1 VIALTLADIAAAVDG
16 VIVAPDD
23 AALADP
29 ERIVD
34 GPVETDSRLAVPG
47 SLFFAMR
54 GENTNG
60 ALFADAAVANG
71 AVLVLT
77 EERLTL
83 PVAQIVVAN
92 TLDALAALAREV
104 VARVRAAGSLRVV
117 GITGSNGKTTTKNM
131 LGAILAAQGPTVAPQ
146 GSYNN
151 QVGAPYTMLRIDEQ
165 TRYLVVEMG
174 ASGVGDIAR
183 LIRIVVPDI
192 SVVLKVGLAHAGEF
206 GGIEAT
212 QRAKSEIVTE
222 LPADAVAVLNRD
234 DDRVAAMAAVT
245 AARPVWFGLDPA
257 ADLHADD
264 LRATSSGTTFTLVT
278 GGERRPVRLRILG
291 EHHVMN
297 ALAALAVASEL
308 GIDLDQAISALEG
321 VERAERWRME
331 ILTRADGITVINDAY
346 NASPDSTAA
355 ALKTLAQIIEPGQRS
370 FAVLG
375 EMNNLGEYADE
386 EHDRIGRLAV
396 RLNVQQLVVVGHNAR
411 HIHNA
416 AGLEGSWDG
425 ESVLVETADE
435 AYDLVSSRL
444 RPGDVVLVKSCN
456 AAGLRF
462 LGDRLGEVTA

>member
-1 VIALTLADIAAAVDG
+1 MIALTLADIAAAVDG

-71 AVLVLT
+71 AVLVFT

-83 PVAQIVVAN
+83 PVAQMVVAN

-174 ASGVGDIAR
+174 ASGIGDIAR

-234 DDRVAAMAAVT
+234 DDRVAAMAAIT

-264 LRATSSGTTFTLVT
+264 LRATGSGTTFTLVT

>member
-1 VIALTLADIAAAVDG
+1 MIALTLADIAAAVDG

-71 AVLVLT
+71 AVLVFT

-174 ASGVGDIAR
+174 ASGIGDIAR

-257 ADLHADD
+257 ADLYADD